1 MTDDNIIDL
10 SAPYGRKKDGTPRK
24 PTGFQRGGAAFKSEA
39 SGIPAG
45 GFIPSPPKGAGAGP
59 EALIPGNGPEK
70 RAMGEAARL
79 NQEIAAEE
87 ARQLMYKIMH
97 DGAAGPAT
105 QLQAADK
112 LLNRIEG
119 APIQR
124 NINASLDDIQRMKD
138 DELAA
143 ELEAIRRKGAAS
155 SS

>member
-1 MTDDNIIDL
+1 MVDEPTNIIDL

-70 RAMGEAARL
+70 RALTEQNKLDR
-79 NQEIAAEE
+79 EKAAEE
-87 ARQLMYKIMH
+87 AMQMMYSIMH
-97 DGAAGPAT
+97 DETAGPAT
-105 QLQAADK
+105 QLQASEK

-119 APIQR
+119 APVQR
-124 NINASLDDIQRMKD
+124 ILGGTVKTVEEIRTADPVEASK
-138 DELAA
+138 EY
-143 ELEAIRRKGAAS
+143 RRIIGGQ
-155 SS
+155 